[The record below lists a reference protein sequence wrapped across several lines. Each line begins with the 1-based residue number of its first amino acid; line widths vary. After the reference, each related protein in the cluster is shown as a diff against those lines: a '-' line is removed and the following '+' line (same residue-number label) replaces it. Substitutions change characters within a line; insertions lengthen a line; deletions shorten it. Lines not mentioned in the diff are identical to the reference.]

1 MSRSKIRKNS
11 LALTLLIVLF
21 ACALSFGIAYIGKSM
36 MTRETFGQYK
46 MVDIANLRGVNVI
59 KDGFVYYDGSTVS
72 CISSSGTL
80 KWSYLVGSGA
90 GFRATDYGVAA
101 WVNKSITLIDSKTGT
116 TTYNG
121 TMDENVISAYVG
133 SKYAAIVTGAEADQP
148 VVILMES
155 GGRQVNR
162 IVMDS
167 ETVIDYGFYSNGS
180 LLWAMIANT
189 NGTVPTTTVRTYR
202 PGKEIVGSIT
212 DAEQLNYAVMFQ
224 QNQVVVAGD
233 TYLKTYDYTGV
244 EDPSKRKLIYG
255 WYMVRSDNSY
265 TDPLMLFVNDSQY
278 SGAPAVRDIRLMKS
292 GLDKIMRMPFPCRD
306 VCVVGDM
313 IYGFSADGYLIKMN
327 VNDTVPTA
335 YALGI
340 EVDNVYGVTNDA
352 VAVAESGGRVYM
364 INLV

>member
-1 MSRSKIRKNS
+1 MKNTKKRKNPF
-11 LALTLLIVLF
+11 ALTILIVIF
-21 ACALSFGIAYIGKSM
+21 ACALSFGIAYIGKSI

-80 KWSYLVGSGA
+80 KWSYLVGAGA

-133 SKYAAIVTGAEADQP
+133 SKYAAIVSGAEADQP
-148 VVILMES
+148 VIVLMES

-162 IVMDS
+162 IVLDS

-180 LLWAMIANT
+180 LLWTMISNT

-202 PGKEIVGSIT
+202 PGKEIVGSIS

-233 TYLKTYDYTGV
+233 TYLKTYDYTGL
-244 EDPSKRKLIYG
+244 ENAAKRKLIYG
-255 WYMVRSDNSY
+255 WYLARSDNSY
-265 TDPLMLFVNDSQY
+265 TDPLMVLVNDSQY
-278 SGAPAVRDIRLMKS
+278 STDSSIKDIRLLRSDM
-292 GLDKIMRMPFPCRD
+292 DKIIRMPFGCQD

-313 IYGFSADGYLIKMN
+313 IYGFSADGYLIKVN
-327 VNDTVPTA
+327 ANDTSPIA

-340 EVDNVYGVTNDA
+340 EIDNVYGVTKDN
-352 VAVAESGGRVYM
+352 VAVVESGGRVYM
-364 INLV
+364 VNLV